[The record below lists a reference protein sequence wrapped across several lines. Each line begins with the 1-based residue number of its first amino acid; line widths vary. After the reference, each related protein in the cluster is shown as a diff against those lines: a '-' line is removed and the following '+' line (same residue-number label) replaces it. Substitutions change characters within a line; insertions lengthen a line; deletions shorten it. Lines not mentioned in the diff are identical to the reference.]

1 MPSQVKEKEVVQY
14 QWIKGD
20 NQGVVESFDKMDG
33 KFFVFESGKR
43 CNQEVIGEFMM
54 KVDLDNPVLQFADP
68 IGMVKKP
75 KEVAKN
81 MKEFKEAIHEIKQPP
96 KPSPIISL
104 LEKAKTKKT
113 KLNTRISMDLP
124 SKEFIDVLQNSWD
137 EDILTIQA
145 EYIVS
150 KIEDP
155 QEFLIEKIKVALSE
169 WFHTT
174 PKTNRS
180 KK

>member
-1 MPSQVKEKEVVQY
+1 MPSQVKEKEVVKY

-20 NQGVVESFDKMDG
+20 NQGSVESFDKMDG
-33 KFFVFESGKR
+33 KFLVFESGKR
-43 CNQEVIGEFMM
+43 CNQDVIAEFMM
-54 KVDLDNPVLQFADP
+54 KIDLDNPILQFNDP
-68 IGMVKKP
+68 IGSVKKN
-75 KEVAKN
+75 KKAAK
-81 MKEFKEAIHEIKQPP
+81 KPAAKQAVLEIKQSP
-96 KPSPIISL
+96 KPSPIIAL

-113 KLNTRISMDLP
+113 KLNTRINMDLP
-124 SKEFIDVLQNSWD
+124 TKEFIDVLQQSWD

-150 KIEDP
+150 MIEDP